1 MWNNSQYQRVL
12 CYNENVGCGC
22 DIERV
27 HFAPMD
33 RHGDFLCNGGYGV
46 EPIIAARNLK
56 KIYRMGSAKIHA
68 LDGVDIDVMPGE
80 ICAILGTS
88 GSGKSTL
95 LSLLAGLE
103 HPSAG
108 KIFIKKKPTYK
119 MTEKELVD
127 FRLEHIGFVF
137 QSFNLMPTMT
147 AAENVALPLM
157 FRGVP
162 RAKRLKAAK
171 KLLIKMGMKQQLG
184 NHPNQLSGGQQQRVS
199 IARAI
204 IAKPE
209 IIFADEPTGNLDSA
223 TAIQIMDIMCGAAR
237 ERGATLLFVTHDPSK
252 AEYADQVIHIIDGK
266 VAKRETRS
274 REIDAE
280 TIVQAELG
288 TQGEE

>member
-1 MWNNSQYQRVL
+1 M
-12 CYNENVGCGC
+12 
-22 DIERV
+22 
-27 HFAPMD
+27 
-33 RHGDFLCNGGYGV
+33 

-56 KIYRMGSAKIHA
+56 KIYRMGNAKIHA

-103 HPSAG
+103 HPTAG

-119 MTEKELVD
+119 MNERELVD
-127 FRLEHIGFVF
+127 FRLKHIGFVF

-162 RAKRLKAAK
+162 RAKRMKAAT
-171 KLLIKMGMKQQLG
+171 KLLKQMDLGPQLK
-184 NHPNQLSGGQQQRVS
+184 HLPTQLSGGQQQRVS

-204 IAKPE
+204 ISKPE
-209 IIFADEPTGNLDSA
+209 IIFADEPTGNLDSH
-223 TAIQIMDIMCGAAR
+223 TADQIMEIMCGEAR
-237 ERGATLLFVTHDPSK
+237 KRGATLLFVTHDSSK
-252 AEYADQVIHIIDGK
+252 TAYADQVIHIIDGK
-266 VAKRETRS
+266 VAS
-274 REIDAE
+274 REVRDPINKEATE
-280 TIVQAELG
+280 
-288 TQGEE
+288 GEK